1 MTSNQLHGKKFEDFI
16 KACGMFPGSS
26 DSSRLVTAAFDIEA
40 RFDRSGLNLPTSI
53 KSSGSDGIG
62 LSDARR
68 FFAINVPYRMIVGL
82 YDQSQDQKISAT
94 IHEFIITAKVS
105 SALRGS
111 VTLQMVSDFHQGL
124 LLDHFPRGQHLA
136 ARAWAKARKA
146 TISGLETKI
155 VLNPKIDS
163 KSQRRLQCSVYL
175 KDLIASCKADGQYIL
190 HDKAIGDFALA
201 VIQNSK
207 RRTFQS
213 AAASD

>member
-1 MTSNQLHGKKFEDFI
+1 MTNNQLHGKKFEDFI
-16 KACGMFPGSS
+16 KACGMFSGAS
-26 DSSRLVTAAFDIEA
+26 DSSRSVTAGFDIEA

-53 KSSGSDGIG
+53 KASGSDGIG

-68 FFAINVPYRMIVGL
+68 FFAINEPYRMIVGR
-82 YDQSQDQKISAT
+82 YDQSKDQKIFAR
-94 IHEFIITAKVS
+94 IHECVITPSVS

-111 VTLQMVSDFHQGL
+111 VTLQMVSDLHQGL
-124 LLDHFPRGQHLA
+124 LLDQFPRGEHLA
-136 ARAWAKARKA
+136 ARAWAQAKKSQ
-146 TISGLETKI
+146 ISDLETKI

-163 KSQRRLQCSVYL
+163 KSQRRLQCSVNL
-175 KDLIASCKADGQYIL
+175 KDLIASCKAKGQYIL
-190 HDKAIGDFALA
+190 HDKAIGDFALP